1 MTTELH
7 LDEGPYHYVDIA
19 SYAHINGKWPAN
31 GLTLTPRSS
40 LPPKYVTP
48 KEGGRFS
55 PRVPIHG
62 RSLKGKFCKQTMC
75 RSIGDAAGEAQIV
88 AFDVPLE
95 RSNLCLLLQQWLL
108 TSSLSLQKSS
118 KMLTKVEPER

>member
-7 LDEGPYHYVDIA
+7 LDEGDHLYVNIEN
-19 SYAHINGKWPAN
+19 YAHVNGNWPAA
-31 GLTLTPRSS
+31 GVTLTTRSS
-40 LPPKYVTP
+40 LPPKYVAA
-48 KEGGRFS
+48 KEGGKCS

-62 RSLKGKFCKQTMC
+62 RSLKGVFCKQQTC
-75 RSIGDAAGEAQIV
+75 PSVGDAAGEAQIV

-108 TSSLSLQKSS
+108 TSSLSL
-118 KMLTKVEPER
+118 